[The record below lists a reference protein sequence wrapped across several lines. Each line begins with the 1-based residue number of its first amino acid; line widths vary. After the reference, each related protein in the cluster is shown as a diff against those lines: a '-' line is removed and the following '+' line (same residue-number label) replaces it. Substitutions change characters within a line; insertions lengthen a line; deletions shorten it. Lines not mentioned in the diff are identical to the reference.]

1 MLSISVRK
9 QNNRN
14 SELLSTLNRKALY
27 AARSQSYSWS
37 HEPTVSNGTQSL
49 TVSSVKNSKMKVAS
63 VVLIPMNKL
72 THIRTI
78 YAVLDSLNRN
88 DAGYMSGVIA
98 HL

>member
-1 MLSISVRK
+1 M
-9 QNNRN
+9 RN
-14 SELLSTLNRKALY
+14 SWL
-27 AARSQSYSWS
+27 
-37 HEPTVSNGTQSL
+37 HEDLKIFNGTQSL

-72 THIRTI
+72 THISTI

-98 HL
+98 HLQKPKHKEAITFFSPP